1 MKGRT
6 RISQRCGP
14 RALTRR
20 PLRSAGLQFCMLIV
34 CVTSFAAEPAEDPVV
49 LAVQKALPAVVNVS
63 TEQFVERLGRDPF
76 EDLYRQFFGQS
87 RGVQSLG
94 SGVVVDSDGW
104 LVTNYHVI
112 QRASK
117 ITVTLTDGTAYEA
130 RFVSGDVTNDLALL
144 KIDPQQPLPYI
155 ELATDREL
163 MLGETVL
170 AIGNPFGYDHTV
182 TKGILSAKNRKYPPD
197 DPKFED
203 VLQTDAAINPGNS
216 GGPLINTRGE
226 LVGINMAIL
235 SQAEGIG
242 FAIPAK
248 RVAEMLSTWFSPEK
262 RAHLA
267 LGLRFARE
275 AGKIVVADV
284 KPDSPADKA
293 GIKPRTV
300 ITAVDDQ
307 RFADVLQLQ
316 HYLMHKKPGDVVRFN
331 GVAVRLAALPKL
343 SAQELMLA
351 KFGLSV
357 QPLTEDLARAFGQ
370 STSQGLLVADVQKS
384 SPAAAAGLRRGI
396 VISRCAG
403 EEIDS
408 LDRLA
413 EQIAD
418 IKTGE
423 AVSF

>member
-1 MKGRT
+1 MKR
-6 RISQRCGP
+6 RLCFFL
-14 RALTRR
+14 ALTGS
-20 PLRSAGLQFCMLIV
+20 LLG
-34 CVTSFAAEPAEDPVV
+34 AEPAEDPVV
-49 LAVQKALPAVVNVS
+49 LAVQKAFPAVVNVS

-284 KPDSPADKA
+284 KPDSPADKS
-293 GIKPRTV
+293 GIKPHTV

-307 RFADVLQLQ
+307 RVAHVL
-316 HYLMHKKPGDVVRFN
+316 
-331 GVAVRLAALPKL
+331 
-343 SAQELMLA
+343 
-351 KFGLSV
+351 
-357 QPLTEDLARAFGQ
+357 
-370 STSQGLLVADVQKS
+370 
-384 SPAAAAGLRRGI
+384 
-396 VISRCAG
+396 
-403 EEIDS
+403 
-408 LDRLA
+408 
-413 EQIAD
+413 
-418 IKTGE
+418 
-423 AVSF
+423 